1 MAPRKPAA
9 NAQPAAN
16 AKSAARATRR
26 SGSGRRKAKPPA
38 LQPTPLWQ
46 ALLGASDPATAEPS
60 QAQSPIGVFV
70 AEMSQL
76 LAACGVAPTPTI
88 VLRVHDV
95 ATTLTIA
102 LALEDPLLEGLAAGE
117 QMPSAAVESAA
128 KARERWRKAMKEL
141 EDSCAR
147 AGSPIDQGLPDEV
160 RPLLRKA
167 EGVLDAA
174 LTATRSPDDDAA
186 ERPAED
192 ASE

>member
-9 NAQPAAN
+9 NAKP
-16 AKSAARATRR
+16 AARATRR
-26 SGSGRRKAKPPA
+26 SPSGRRKARKPA

-46 ALLGASDPATAEPS
+46 ALLGAADPATADPS
-60 QAQSPIGVFV
+60 QARSPIGVFV

-76 LAACGVAPTPTI
+76 LAACAVVPTPTI

-102 LALEDPLLEGLAAGE
+102 LALEDPLLEGLAAGQE
-117 QMPSAAVESAA
+117 MPSSALESAA

-167 EGVLDAA
+167 EGVLEAA
-174 LTATRSPDDDAA
+174 LTANRSPEEDAA
-186 ERPAED
+186 EGQAED
-192 ASE
+192 AAE

>member
-1 MAPRKPAA
+1 MAPRKS
-9 NAQPAAN
+9 AAN
-16 AKSAARATRR
+16 AKSAANRARR
-26 SGSGRRKAKPPA
+26 SGPVRRKAKKPA

-46 ALLGASDPATAEPS
+46 ALLGASGPATTEPS

-76 LAACGVAPTPTI
+76 LAVCGVAPTPTI

-102 LALEDPLLEGLAAGE
+102 LAIEDPLLEGLAAGGE
-117 QMPSAAVESAA
+117 MPPSAVESAA

-141 EDSCAR
+141 EESCAR

-167 EGVLDAA
+167 EGVLEAA
-174 LTATRSPDDDAA
+174 LTATRSPEEAAAEGPTEDAA
-186 ERPAED
+186 E
-192 ASE
+192 

>member
-9 NAQPAAN
+9 NAKPAA
-16 AKSAARATRR
+16 RTTRR

-46 ALLGASDPATAEPS
+46 TLLGASETAATDPSRTR
-60 QAQSPIGVFV
+60 SPIGVFV

-76 LAACGVAPTPTI
+76 LAACGVAPTPTV

-117 QMPSAAVESAA
+117 EMPASAVESAA

-160 RPLLRKA
+160 CPLLRKA
-167 EGVLDAA
+167 DGVLEAA
-174 LTATRSPDDDAA
+174 LTATRSPEEAAADDPSEDAA
-186 ERPAED
+186 E
-192 ASE
+192 